1 MQTNSSPDPEIVSEL
16 YRTLVLLGAD
26 HALLGTVGSW
36 GNSLP
41 ESEVLANL
49 RGWNQET
56 LKEITARIESYE
68 VSCSAQAYSPVER
81 HRIAAQAR

>member
-1 MQTNSSPDPEIVSEL
+1 MQTNSSLNREIVTEL

-41 ESEVLANL
+41 EGDVLDNL
-49 RGWNQET
+49 KAWNQET
-56 LKEITARIESYE
+56 LKETTARIEHYE
-68 VSCSAQAYSPVER
+68 LSCSDQVYSQVEV
-81 HRIAAQAR
+81 HQSAGQAR